1 MTTTPTT
8 TGTLPAPMPPEQI
21 RDLEERA
28 ERVHPD
34 EPVAAASEVLSLIR
48 SVRDLDGTA
57 VVMGQALGAVRA
69 LGREWTE
76 SRDLS
81 VAGAGRILLALVEGR
96 RGAYRDL

>member
-1 MTTTPTT
+1 MTEPPTAT
-8 TGTLPAPMPPEQI
+8 QLPAPMPPEQI
-21 RDLEERA
+21 RALEERA

-34 EPVAAASEVLSLIR
+34 EPVAAASEVLALIR
-48 SVRDLDGTA
+48 SVRDLDGNA

-69 LGREWTE
+69 QAREWIQ

-81 VAGAGRILLALVEGR
+81 VAGAGRVLLALMEGR

>member
-1 MTTTPTT
+1 MTEPTT
-8 TGTLPAPMPPEQI
+8 ATQLPAPMPPEQI
-21 RDLEERA
+21 RALEVRA
-28 ERVHPD
+28 GRVHPD

-69 LGREWTE
+69 QAREWIE
-76 SRDLS
+76 SQDLS
-81 VAGAGRILLALVEGR
+81 VAGAGRVLLALMEGR